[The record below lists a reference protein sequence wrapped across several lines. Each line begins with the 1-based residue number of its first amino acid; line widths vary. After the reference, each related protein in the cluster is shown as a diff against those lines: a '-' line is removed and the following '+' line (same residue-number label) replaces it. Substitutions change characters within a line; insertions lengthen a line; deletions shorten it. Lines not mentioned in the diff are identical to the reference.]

1 MRLAIIIIIVAGLM
15 LGAGYFLAE
24 FIYPLPADVAEE
36 YLNTFVTEDFENMV
50 KFHHS
55 GFERP
60 SAERLT
66 DSFND
71 FSNNFSL
78 FEIELVEFDSLEESL
93 FEAEYQV
100 EINYISEFFEDINI
114 DFVMEISRDGI
125 LDWKVHWNDYLPL
138 PEYGLGA
145 SYDRRRLYPER
156 GSIYDRNGEL
166 LAGGGSVINIGIQPG
181 RVEDP
186 ELLHETL
193 YEELGLSEEYLTG
206 EYQAEGV
213 QDHWFVPVATVS
225 ESEFAE
231 LDPILRPIPGIFF
244 RRQDSRV
251 YPYDTTV
258 GHITGYLGEVT
269 AEMIDYYPERDYQAG
284 ERVGRSGLEIGQ
296 EEILRGKPGYEFY
309 IETEGDRELFRQ
321 LTAVD
326 GEDINISLDISLQN
340 EAVDILAGERASL
353 VLLDANSGEII
364 VLASTP
370 GFDPNE
376 FVQGISGSRWSQLTT
391 DPDRPLFNRA
401 TQGRYPPGST
411 FKILTAA
418 AALNEGIY
426 ELDSEFNDQGELTV
440 EGNIIRNFEREVFN
454 QHTLED
460 AVVRSINTTMAKVG
474 LELGAEELENYFNS
488 FSLSSAPDLGLP
500 LQAGQIGNPGRSQV
514 GLAWSAIG
522 QDQVLISPLHMAK
535 LFIPFANNGY
545 APEVTLMI
553 DDYGYEMDQVISEE
567 TAESLQGA
575 LRKVVT
581 DGTGR
586 QVDLDGIN
594 IYGKT
599 GTAEITGRD
608 PHAWFAGFIEDFQDR
623 DLAFALLVEEGGVG
637 GRVAA
642 PLVREFFERVIETGL
657 IEELDELD

>member
-36 YLNTFVTEDFENMV
+36 YLDSLIAEDFNRMIEL
-50 KFHHS
+50 HHS
-55 GFERP
+55 EFEEP
-60 SAERLT
+60 SIDNLANAF
-66 DSFND
+66 SD
-71 FSNNFSL
+71 FSDNFNL
-78 FEIELVEFDSLEESL
+78 LEIELLKFENIEESL
-93 FEAEYQV
+93 FEADYQIEIIYTSEY
-100 EINYISEFFEDINI
+100 FEDINI
-114 DFVMEISRDGI
+114 DFVMELSRDGI
-125 LDWKVHWNDYLPL
+125 LDWKIHWNDHFPL
-138 PEYGLGA
+138 PEYGIEA
-145 SYDRRRLYPER
+145 NYDRRRLYPER
-156 GSIYDRNGEL
+156 GSIYDRSGEL
-166 LAGGGSVINIGIQPG
+166 LAGGGSVINVGIQPG

-186 ELLHETL
+186 DLLHDTL
-193 YEELGLSEEYLTG
+193 YEELGLTEEYLTG
-206 EYQAEGV
+206 EYQAAGV
-213 QDHWFVPVATVS
+213 EDHWFVPVATIS
-225 ESEFAE
+225 ETEFAE

-251 YPYDTTV
+251 YPYDKTA

-269 AEMIDYYPERDYQAG
+269 SEMIDSYPERDYQAG

-309 IETEGDRELFRQ
+309 IERDGDRELLRQ
-321 LTAVD
+321 LSPVH
-326 GEDINISLDISLQN
+326 GEDVNISLDVSLQE
-340 EAVDILAGERASL
+340 EAVDLLAGERASF

-376 FVQGISGSRWSQLTT
+376 FVQGISSSRWSQLTT

-401 TQGRYPPGST
+401 IQGRYPPGST
-411 FKILTAA
+411 FKVLTAA

-426 ELDSEFNDQGELTV
+426 NLDSDFDDDGQLTV
-440 EGNIIRNFEREVFN
+440 EGNIIRNFEGEVFG

-460 AVVRSINTTMAKVG
+460 AIVRSINTTMAKVG
-474 LELGAEELENYFNS
+474 LELGAEGLEDYFNAL
-488 FSLSSAPDLGLP
+488 SLSLTPDLGLP

-522 QDQVLISPLHMAK
+522 QDQVLITPLHMAK
-535 LFIPFANNGY
+535 LFTPFANNGY
-545 APEVTLMI
+545 APEVSLQI
-553 DDYGYEMDQVISEE
+553 DDYGYQQEQVLAEE
-567 TAESLQGA
+567 TVNSLRES

-581 DGTGR
+581 EGTG
-586 QVDLDGIN
+586 QSLNLDNYN

-608 PHAWFAGFIEDFQDR
+608 PHAWFGGFIEDFQYR

-642 PLVREFFERVIETGL
+642 PLVREFFERIIETDL
-657 IEELDELD
+657 IEEMEELD